1 MEDMRRLLRDHEAE
15 IAPESLGYL
24 LRGLN
29 TLLYDLLQDSPP
41 SDPAERMRHMESV
54 HSVAFSAQLVAS
66 MLARWL
72 GEHVD
77 ACPRMR

>member
-1 MEDMRRLLRDHEAE
+1 MLLQDHEAE

-29 TLLYDLLQDSPP
+29 TLLYELLQDSPP
-41 SDPAERMRHMESV
+41 SDPKERMRHNECV
-54 HSVAFSAQLVAS
+54 HSVAFSAQLTAR

-72 GEHVD
+72 GEHID
-77 ACPRMR
+77 TCEMR

>member
-1 MEDMRRLLRDHEAE
+1 MEDLRKLLDDHEAE

-29 TLLYDLLQDSPP
+29 ALMYDLLQDCSP
-41 SDPAERMRHMESV
+41 SDPKERMRHNEML
-54 HSVAFSAQLVAS
+54 HSVAFSAQLIS
-66 MLARWL
+66 RMLARWL

-77 ACPRMR
+77 SCREMH